1 MGTMEKQRKNLNRS
15 CTMIVLCSLGL
26 VGHAGEAR
34 LEAADE
40 TPPVEAAMD
49 DRRNASLAAEG
60 VIERYILDPRGEVEG
75 LLLADGSHMYVTSR
89 AEDRLIRAL
98 TPGDHVRV
106 YGRRKRDQGL
116 VQPDVIKN
124 LTRGTTF
131 VVPLRL
137 DLPMQ
142 EQELHLAVTEMS
154 ASGKIRRLLFH
165 GLKGIVHG
173 FVLSDETQVRLPPDT
188 NEEFRRSLHIGDS
201 VAVRGNGTANRF
213 GRALEAVAMG
223 KDSTSLISLDA
234 SVRRLP

>member
-1 MGTMEKQRKNLNRS
+1 MV
-15 CTMIVLCSLGL
+15 VLCSLGL
-26 VGHAGEAR
+26 TGPASETR
-34 LEAADE
+34 IEAADK

-49 DRRNASLAAEG
+49 DRQNASLAAEG

-154 ASGKIRRLLFH
+154 AQGQIRRLLYH
-165 GLKGIVHG
+165 GMKGIVHG
-173 FVLSDETQVRLPPDT
+173 FVLSDETQVRLPLDSS
-188 NEEFRRSLHIGDS
+188 EEFRRSLRIGDS

-223 KDSTSLISLDA
+223 KDSTSLITLDA

>member
-1 MGTMEKQRKNLNRS
+1 MKKKGKNLNRS

-26 VGHAGEAR
+26 AGHAGEAR
-34 LEAADE
+34 LEAADKK
-40 TPPVEAAMD
+40 TPPAEAAMD
-49 DRRNASLAAEG
+49 DRQNASLAAEG

-98 TPGDHVRV
+98 APGDHVRV
-106 YGRRKRDQGL
+106 YGRRKLDQGL

-124 LTRGTTF
+124 LTRGTSF

-165 GLKGIVHG
+165 GMKGIVHG
-173 FVLSDETQVRLPPDT
+173 FVLSDETQVRLPLDT

-234 SVRRLP
+234 SLRRLP